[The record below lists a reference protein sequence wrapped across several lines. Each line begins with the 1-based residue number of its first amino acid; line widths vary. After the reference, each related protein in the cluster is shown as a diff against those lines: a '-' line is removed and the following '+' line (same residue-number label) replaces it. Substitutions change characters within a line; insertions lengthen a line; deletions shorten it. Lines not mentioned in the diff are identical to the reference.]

1 MRPTALLRAALLAL
15 ALFFALAAPAAA
27 QSPFGRGGQPGAE
40 AAPKT
45 EQAAPPSLMQ
55 RWYETFR
62 RWQGSLTRGL
72 GDSVRAYKEQGSFA
86 PVLALLLI
94 SFLYGVAHA
103 VGPGHGKAA
112 TAAYFGTNR
121 ARAVQGIT
129 MAGAIGLVQAASA
142 ILFVGAFVLLFR
154 ATQTE
159 TLRSVLYIEAA
170 SYLLI
175 AAVGLWIAWGGV
187 IGRGCTHHH
196 GPLPAAAGHGHDH
209 GHAHH
214 GHAHDPAHRH
224 PEHEHGHGHDHA
236 QHRHPPAAVAG
247 WRSMWPVALASG
259 LRPCTGAILVLLFT
273 LSQGIF
279 EIGVLAT
286 FVMSFG
292 TFLVVAAI
300 GLGAIFARRAA
311 QRSGASERWANLAQ
325 RATGILGGTIVF
337 GFGAIFL
344 HLSLQQL
351 GLI

>member
-1 MRPTALLRAALLAL
+1 MRAALLAL
-15 ALFFALAAPAAA
+15 ALFVALATPGAA
-27 QSPFGRGGQPGAE
+27 QSPFGRGGPPGAE
-40 AAPKT
+40 TAPKT
-45 EQAAPPSLMQ
+45 EQAVPPSLMQ

-62 RWQGSLTRGL
+62 RWQGNLTRGL
-72 GDSVRAYKEQGSFA
+72 GESVRAYKEQGSLA
-86 PVLALLLI
+86 PVLTLLLI

-121 ARAVQGIT
+121 ARAMQGIG
-129 MAGAIGLVQAASA
+129 MAAAIGLVQAASA
-142 ILFVGAFVLLFR
+142 VLFVGAFVLLFR

-170 SYLLI
+170 SYFLI
-175 AAVGLWIAWGGV
+175 AAVGLWIVWGGV
-187 IGRGCTHHH
+187 IGRGCTHNH
-196 GPLPAAAGHGHDH
+196 GPVAAHAGHGHDHAHHDHHGHGHDH
-209 GHAHH
+209 GH
-214 GHAHDPAHRH
+214 GHAHHRLGA
-224 PEHEHGHGHDHA
+224 P
-236 QHRHPPAAVAG
+236 AVAA

-273 LSQGIF
+273 LSQGIL
-279 EIGVLAT
+279 EIGILAT

-292 TFLVVAAI
+292 TFLVVAGI

-325 RATGILGGTIVF
+325 RATGILGGLIVF
-337 GFGAIFL
+337 GFGALFL

-351 GLI
+351 GLV